1 MSGRRG
7 AVDGAEEGE
16 RGGEE
21 RESARERQREN
32 VKQLAAP
39 GDLLLDARIITR
51 YPPVQLAFSPSTA
64 DT

>member
-1 MSGRRG
+1 MERRKKR
-7 AVDGAEEGE
+7 EEEKKE
-16 RGGEE
+16 RV
-21 RESARERQREN
+21 RERDREN